1 MLEKYLSDRAYSNRI
16 VIEFLEY
23 LIKVLAEDLL
33 DDMLRVSEWVR
44 LTIGMEFSEAF
55 A

>member
-1 MLEKYLSDRAYSNRI
+1 
-16 VIEFLEY
+16 VIELLEN

-33 DDMLRVSEWVR
+33 DDMLRVSEWVW
-44 LTIGMEFSEAF
+44 LAVGMQFSEAF